1 MKEQYVLIDFIKQ
14 PKIKKMNHLFI
25 IDKKYPIVKLCLSK
39 LCIKD
44 LFKVL
49 LHEIKGFK
57 YQIMLHVFLYY

>member
-1 MKEQYVLIDFIKQ
+1 MT
-14 PKIKKMNHLFI
+14 HLFI
-25 IDKKYPIVKLCLSK
+25 IDKKDPIVKLYLSK

-44 LFKVL
+44 LYKRLCINVL

>member
-1 MKEQYVLIDFIKQ
+1 
-14 PKIKKMNHLFI
+14 MNYLFI
-25 IDKKYPIVKLCLSK
+25 VYKNDHIVKLYLSK

-57 YQIMLHVFLYY
+57 YQIKLHVFLYY

>member
-1 MKEQYVLIDFIKQ
+1 
-14 PKIKKMNHLFI
+14 MNHLFI
-25 IDKKYPIVKLCLSK
+25 IHKKDPIVKLYLSK

-57 YQIMLHVFLYY
+57 HQITLHIFL

>member
-1 MKEQYVLIDFIKQ
+1 MNYVFIV
-14 PKIKKMNHLFI
+14 
-25 IDKKYPIVKLCLSK
+25 DKKDPMVKLYSSK

-57 YQIMLHVFLYY
+57 YQITLHVFL